1 MVESTYLSWLSKKLF
16 TIVKLRGFMPKDHFN
31 LMVFLCFYSYVFPCF
46 PMMFFTCFLLGLF
59 NVFPCVCHVFAHV
72 IQCFPMFSSVF
83 PYFPPFSSVVPR
95 FPYVFFHVKSHGF
108 SPPAPGCT
116 RTGSTRR
123 SWAAS
128 SRTTWRPA
136 PRSPAWPSWTPW
148 GIRSPRRVAWM
159 KLMKL
164 IWMIW

>member
-1 MVESTYLSWLSKKLF
+1 MSYGDILYSQIWFLPLNAPVLMVESTYLSWLSKKLF

-123 SWAAS
+123 S
-128 SRTTWRPA
+128 
-136 PRSPAWPSWTPW
+136 
-148 GIRSPRRVAWM
+148 
-159 KLMKL
+159 
-164 IWMIW
+164 